1 MSYCIVYSL
10 HSIWLIDIHLTETF
24 HESIVMGSRRPALVQ
39 AKGKK
44 IPWDENL
51 TVRRVL
57 QHIGYDIPGIFVSVN
72 GRKVRKDD
80 WDRAAVPDGA
90 VLEVHRIA
98 AGG

>member
-1 MSYCIVYSL
+1 
-10 HSIWLIDIHLTETF
+10 
-24 HESIVMGSRRPALVQ
+24 MGSRRCTLVL
-39 AKGKK
+39 AKGKE

-51 TVRRVL
+51 TVRHVL
-57 QHIGYDIPGIFVSVN
+57 QQIGYDIPGIFVAVN

-80 WDRAAVPDGA
+80 WDRTALPDGA